1 MKLERRDTDMK
12 WIGLIAVALMLSGC
26 TEKVYVD
33 RPVTVKVPV
42 KCKVPEVKCNAG
54 QDTYTGEIREMRLC
68 IERYKE
74 AAEVCK

>member
-1 MKLERRDTDMK
+1 MRLERLGTKMK
-12 WIGLIAVALMLSGC
+12 WIVMLLMVAVLSGC
-26 TEKVYVD
+26 TEKIYVD
-33 RPVTVKVPV
+33 RPVEVKIPV
-42 KCKVPEVKCNAG
+42 RCKVPEVKCYAG